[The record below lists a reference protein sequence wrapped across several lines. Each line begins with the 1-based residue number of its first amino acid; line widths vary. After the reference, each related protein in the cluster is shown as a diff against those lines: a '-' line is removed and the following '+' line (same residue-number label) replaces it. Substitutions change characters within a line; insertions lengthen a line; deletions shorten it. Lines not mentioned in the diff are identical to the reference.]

1 MKIDEPKT
9 PYITDEEFN
18 KICETDEAVLNLLE
32 HDIGSQEADQGS
44 DQKQTLDDCI
54 LIEDEDDRKH

>member
-18 KICETDEAVLNLLE
+18 RICEKDEGILNLIE

-44 DQKQTLDDCI
+44 DHK
-54 LIEDEDDRKH
+54 